1 MYVHLLLCQD
11 QLPPP
16 KSSKRRNHKS
26 FTSNLNTSGLSSSNV
41 MQLNPSHASLDVPQV
56 QVFTL
61 IPNSLPCRAVRR
73 LSTSCS
79 AVHYFILCN
88 LTYIH
93 NINLFYF
100 RLQAIVFAKF
110 IHHAVFSAT
119 AK

>member
-41 MQLNPSHASLDVPQV
+41 MQLNPSHGSLDVPQV

-61 IPNSLPCRAVRR
+61 IPNILPCR
-73 LSTSCS
+73 

-93 NINLFYF
+93 NINLFCF
-100 RLQAIVFAKF
+100 RLQAIVFAKYVMLCSAQQQNSYRQLGQ
-110 IHHAVFSAT
+110 AV
-119 AK
+119 